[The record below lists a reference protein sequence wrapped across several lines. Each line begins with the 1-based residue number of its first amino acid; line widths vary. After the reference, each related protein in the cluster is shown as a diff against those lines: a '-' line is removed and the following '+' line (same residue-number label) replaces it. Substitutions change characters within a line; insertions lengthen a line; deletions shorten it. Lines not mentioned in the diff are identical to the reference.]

1 MALHNHLILNA
12 RIKRPPQSE
21 EKIKKWLESLVTA
34 IGMKKV
40 AGPIA
45 SYVTS
50 EGNVGMTAGVLIETS
65 HIAMH
70 VWDEETPPKMQF
82 DLYTCSTLPLI
93 TIFEMIDNEFEIVSA
108 EYLVMNRDSG
118 YNIVLSEKLNY
129 YR

>member
-12 RIKRPPQSE
+12 RIKRPLQSE

-118 YNIVLSEKLNY
+118 YNIVLSEKIY
-129 YR
+129 HYR